1 MRKQSRC
8 PSRAGDCPNPRIE
21 AVNSAA
27 VKRAMIFASTAAA
40 ALTGPRTPLAPRM
53 MADPSRTFGRCE
65 PWASERATARQIV
78 GVVGRFTDSAS
89 WRDRSSFA
97 TVDASADTPLQ
108 AETEN
113 RYAVAKKLGQVE
125 RVAFL
130 QNVPKLRF
138 DDERLAASVGAT
150 ADDFASIDEATMQIV
165 FDALAQSKT
174 SLVKQDD
181 ADARIAAWRGAD
193 GGFDADAF
201 GAGLRQGAGAVIAAN
216 AVLYFFLIS
225 GAFIVFKIAVGIAT

>member
-1 MRKQSRC
+1 
-8 PSRAGDCPNPRIE
+8 
-21 AVNSAA
+21 
-27 VKRAMIFASTAAA
+27 MIFASAATA

-97 TVDASADTPLQ
+97 TVDDASADTPLQ

-130 QNVPKLRF
+130 QNVPTLRF
-138 DDERLAASVGAT
+138 ADERLAASVGAT
-150 ADDFASIDEATMQIV
+150 VDDFASASIDEATMQIV

-193 GGFDADAF
+193 GGFDDDAF

>member
-1 MRKQSRC
+1 
-8 PSRAGDCPNPRIE
+8 
-21 AVNSAA
+21 
-27 VKRAMIFASTAAA
+27 
-40 ALTGPRTPLAPRM
+40 M

-97 TVDASADTPLQ
+97 TVDDASADTPLQ

-130 QNVPKLRF
+130 QNVPTLPF
-138 DDERLAASVGAT
+138 VDERLAASVGAT
-150 ADDFASIDEATMQIV
+150 ADDFDEAIDEATMQIV
-165 FDALAQSKT
+165 FDALARSKT

-201 GAGLRQGAGAVIAAN
+201 GDGLRQGAGAVIAAN

>member
-1 MRKQSRC
+1 
-8 PSRAGDCPNPRIE
+8 
-21 AVNSAA
+21 
-27 VKRAMIFASTAAA
+27 
-40 ALTGPRTPLAPRM
+40 

-97 TVDASADTPLQ
+97 TVDDASADTPLQ

-130 QNVPKLRF
+130 QNVPTLPF
-138 DDERLAASVGAT
+138 VDERLAASVGAT
-150 ADDFASIDEATMQIV
+150 VDDFTSTSIDEATMQIV

-193 GGFDADAF
+193 GGFDDDAF

>member
-1 MRKQSRC
+1 
-8 PSRAGDCPNPRIE
+8 
-21 AVNSAA
+21 
-27 VKRAMIFASTAAA
+27 MIFASAATA

-97 TVDASADTPLQ
+97 TVDDASADTPLQ

-130 QNVPKLRF
+130 QNVRKLRF
-138 DDERLAASVGAT
+138 DDQRLAASVGAT
-150 ADDFASIDEATMQIV
+150 VDDFASGDSVDEATMQIV

-201 GAGLRQGAGAVIAAN
+201 GDGLRQGAGAVIAAN

>member
-1 MRKQSRC
+1 MLV
-8 PSRAGDCPNPRIE
+8 A
-21 AVNSAA
+21 ASAA
-27 VKRAMIFASTAAA
+27 TA

-78 GVVGRFTDSAS
+78 GVVGRFADSAS

-97 TVDASADTPLQ
+97 TVDDASADTPLQ

-130 QNVPKLRF
+130 QNVRKLRF
-138 DDERLAASVGAT
+138 DDQRLAASVGAT
-150 ADDFASIDEATMQIV
+150 VDDFASGDSVDEATMQIV

-193 GGFDADAF
+193 GGFDDDAF

>member
-1 MRKQSRC
+1 MMI
-8 PSRAGDCPNPRIE
+8 A
-21 AVNSAA
+21 SA
-27 VKRAMIFASTAAA
+27 AAA

-97 TVDASADTPLQ
+97 TVDDASADTPLQ

-130 QNVPKLRF
+130 QNVPTLPF
-138 DDERLAASVGAT
+138 VDERLAASVGAT
-150 ADDFASIDEATMQIV
+150 VDDFTSTSIDEATMQIV

-201 GAGLRQGAGAVIAAN
+201 GDGLRQGAGAVIAAN

>member
-1 MRKQSRC
+1 MMI
-8 PSRAGDCPNPRIE
+8 A
-21 AVNSAA
+21 SAA
-27 VKRAMIFASTAAA
+27 ATA
-40 ALTGPRTPLAPRM
+40 ALTGPRTPLA
-53 MADPSRTFGRCE
+53 

-97 TVDASADTPLQ
+97 TVDDASADTPLQ

-130 QNVPKLRF
+130 QNVPKLSF
-138 DDERLAASVGAT
+138 EDERLAASVGAT
-150 ADDFASIDEATMQIV
+150 VDDFASGDSVDEATMQIV

-174 SLVKQDD
+174 SLLKQDD

-201 GAGLRQGAGAVIAAN
+201 GAGAVIAAN

>member
-1 MRKQSRC
+1 
-8 PSRAGDCPNPRIE
+8 
-21 AVNSAA
+21 
-27 VKRAMIFASTAAA
+27 MIFASTATA

-97 TVDASADTPLQ
+97 TVDDASADTPLQ

-125 RVAFL
+125 PKG
-130 QNVPKLRF
+130 VP
-138 DDERLAASVGAT
+138 RLGLEPRS
-150 ADDFASIDEATMQIV
+150 
-165 FDALAQSKT
+165 
-174 SLVKQDD
+174 
-181 ADARIAAWRGAD
+181 
-193 GGFDADAF
+193 F
-201 GAGLRQGAGAVIAAN
+201 G
-216 AVLYFFLIS
+216 
-225 GAFIVFKIAVGIAT
+225 

>member
-1 MRKQSRC
+1 MII
-8 PSRAGDCPNPRIE
+8 A
-21 AVNSAA
+21 SAA
-27 VKRAMIFASTAAA
+27 ATA

-53 MADPSRTFGRCE
+53 RAAPSRTFGRCE

-97 TVDASADTPLQ
+97 TVDDASADTPLQ

-130 QNVPKLRF
+130 QNVPTLPF
-138 DDERLAASVGAT
+138 VDERLAASVGAT
-150 ADDFASIDEATMQIV
+150 VDDFTSTSIDEATMQIV

-193 GGFDADAF
+193 GGFDDDAF

>member
-1 MRKQSRC
+1 MIV
-8 PSRAGDCPNPRIE
+8 A
-21 AVNSAA
+21 SAA
-27 VKRAMIFASTAAA
+27 ATA

-97 TVDASADTPLQ
+97 TVDDASADTPLQ

-130 QNVPKLRF
+130 QNVPTLRF

-150 ADDFASIDEATMQIV
+150 VDDFATIDEATMQIV
-165 FDALAQSKT
+165 FDALARSKT

-201 GAGLRQGAGAVIAAN
+201 GDGLRQGAGAVIAAN